1 MHGEFDLDDNFDSD
15 IDLTPLIDV
24 VFLLIIFF
32 VLATSFSKP
41 VLEVILPSSDS
52 AKVEKFDKGEL
63 LVEITKEG
71 VINFDGQVFTEEN
84 IMTLIETDT
93 AATMILHIDR
103 EAPFNAFLIIIDN
116 AKKINRKNIVV
127 ATDEKE

>member
-1 MHGEFDLDDNFDSD
+1 MHGDFDIDDNFDSD

-41 VLEVILPSSDS
+41 VLEVILPNSE
-52 AKVEKFDKGEL
+52 AARVEKFEEGEL
-63 LVEITKEG
+63 LVEITRDG
-71 VINFDGQVFTEEN
+71 VIQFDGEVYTEDN
-84 IMTLIETDT
+84 IMTLISTDR
-93 AATMILHIDR
+93 AATMVLHIDR
-103 EAPFNAFLIIIDN
+103 DAPFKSFLAIIDN
-116 AKKINRKNIVV
+116 AKKINRTNIVV